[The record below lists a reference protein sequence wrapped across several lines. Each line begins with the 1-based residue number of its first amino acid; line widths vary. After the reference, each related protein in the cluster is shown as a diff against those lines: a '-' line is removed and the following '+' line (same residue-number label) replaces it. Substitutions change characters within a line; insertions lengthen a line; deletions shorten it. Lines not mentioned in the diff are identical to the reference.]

1 MSDLIWKTE
10 HLMPYLKKNIDT
22 DRIYIHQCL
31 MSTNDTA
38 KLMAKEGCAHGTVVL
53 SDKQTAGRGRFN
65 RSFYSPEGTGLY
77 MSIILDADKLCLDEY
92 TLLTPLVAVV
102 TSKVIDSVAGKKCGI
117 KWVNDLYLE
126 EKKVCGILTEGV
138 MNRNDLSK
146 FVVGIGI
153 NIGTSEFPE
162 EIENI
167 AGALI
172 NQKDIDDMAAG
183 FLYKELEEGISM
195 EAFFD
200 YLRNRIA
207 AGLIN
212 ELLSEEIFKEAT
224 KLMEEYRA
232 NQILNGKVVTVLDA
246 KESYEAKV
254 LDVDTRGRLMVER
267 TAGEFIGRV
276 EILNSGEVSIKR
288 R

>member
-10 HLMPYLKKNIDT
+10 HLMPYLKKTIDT

-38 KLMAKEGCAHGTVVL
+38 KLMAKEGCVHGTVVL
-53 SDKQTAGRGRFN
+53 SHKQTAGRGRFN

-77 MSIILDADKLCLDEY
+77 MSIVLDADKLCLDEY
-92 TLLTPLVAVV
+92 TLLTPLVAVI

-126 EKKVCGILTEGV
+126 DKKVCGILTEGV
-138 MNRNDLSK
+138 MNGNALSK

-167 AGALI
+167 AGALVSCEDTLAK
-172 NQKDIDDMAAG
+172 Q
-183 FLYKELEEGISM
+183 
-195 EAFFD
+195 
-200 YLRNRIA
+200 LRNKIA

-212 ELLSEEIFKEAT
+212 ELSSEKTFMEAT
-224 KLMEEYRA
+224 KLMDEYRA
-232 NQILNGKVVTVLDA
+232 NQILNGKIVTVLDA

-254 LDVDTRGRLMVER
+254 LDVDEKGRLMVER
-267 TAGEFIGRV
+267 VAGEFIGRV
-276 EILNSGEVSIKR
+276 ELLNSGEVSIKR